1 MIGQRLLYET
11 LVRTK
16 QRSNFD
22 RCCYLYRGSWLKE
35 HPISITK
42 SPKVICRAVHDATLN
57 NTTRE
62 LKNSV
67 VLLYFFITDSNC

>member
-11 LVRTK
+11 LVETK
-16 QRSNFD
+16 QRSGFD

-42 SPKVICRAVHDATLN
+42 SPKVICRAVHDATLACV
-57 NTTRE
+57 TDKLRTH
-62 LKNSV
+62 V
-67 VLLYFFITDSNC
+67 TQVYFFITDSNY